1 MEAPSTCLLLGRQL
15 LELPS
20 HNHGLSRNCTLYQTN
35 LYQLHHQIYSTGTGS
50 ALKNTMCIEYG
61 SEAGCNAPKLSLQ
74 MFSLSREHH
83 PFSPVSVGGNW
94 HWSPMR
100 IACWHPRAIGT
111 CRMFCSG
118 FFLSQTVE
126 VTRFTAG
133 YWHDMYANTQFE
145 IEFTLPKISMQLMLT
160 IAVKRQGLQ
169 FLQLAYT
176 HPRWP
181 LENAPGQVEECCRM
195 FFKDR
200 MMASYQTHGIL
211 QTAKSKRRTY
221 SK

>member
-1 MEAPSTCLLLGRQL
+1 
-15 LELPS
+15 
-20 HNHGLSRNCTLYQTN
+20 
-35 LYQLHHQIYSTGTGS
+35 
-50 ALKNTMCIEYG
+50 
-61 SEAGCNAPKLSLQ
+61 

-111 CRMFCSG
+111 CRMFWSG

-181 LENAPGQVEECCRM
+181 LENAPGQVEECCRN
-195 FFKDR
+195 FFKIAWWQDTKHTGFCR
-200 MMASYQTHGIL
+200 LQNQKDVNKDICINTLAS
-211 QTAKSKRRTY
+211 
-221 SK
+221 